1 MYDAPSYA
9 DWVGRYLGPKLR
21 ASHPTVKIMAWD
33 YNRLSDA
40 VPFANALVSG
50 GYSRYVDV
58 VAWHWYNMPGNL
70 GLNYVAQVEA
80 IFPGVPQLATES
92 CYLQGL
98 TETWSTGAELMGL
111 DALAD
116 VNWVRVCWRAGG
128 GLQTGRSVAARAP
141 RTVIVLFGARLYPSP
156 PRFP

>member
-80 IFPGVPQLATES
+80 IFPGVPQLATEA

-98 TETWSTGAELMGL
+98 TETWSTGAEQMGL

-116 VNWVRVCWRAGG
+116 VNWVRVCFAGVVGRVLTVGETDARCGDMFVVGGRHAVWR
-128 GLQTGRSVAARAP
+128 
-141 RTVIVLFGARLYPSP
+141 
-156 PRFP
+156 